1 MIFLILAKIQL
12 ITLIASLSLIV
23 PIIIG
28 TINLKEVKNS
38 PFIVLY
44 CYLIIYAIFEIIAW
58 YYMLHKLQNH
68 FLGNTVIYL
77 DIFFFGWYY
86 YFVLS
91 NQTQK
96 KIILCSIFIAISIIL
111 WSHFGTDRDYNRL
124 DSFAL
129 SVENITIILIS
140 LIFFYQL
147 LNTLEVRNLFIYSHF
162 WIATAVLFYF
172 SVIFFLDLFAEY
184 VAFNK
189 DKVFAQS
196 YWNIKEYLTFFH
208 RIFLAI
214 GLWFSKTPIQSNL
227 SSK

>member
-1 MIFLILAKIQL
+1 MLLKISS

-23 PIIIG
+23 PLIIG
-28 TINLKEVKNS
+28 TINLREIRNNHYG
-38 PFIVLY
+38 VLY
-44 CYLIIYAIFEIIAW
+44 WYLIIYAIFEVIAW
-58 YYMLHKLQNH
+58 YYALNGLQNH

-77 DIFFFGWYY
+77 DLFFIGWYY
-86 YFVLS
+86 YLILS
-91 NQTQK
+91 DETQK
-96 KIILCSIFIAISIIL
+96 KIVLGSILIATIIVI
-111 WSHFGTDRDYNRL
+111 WSHFATGRDYNRL

-129 SVENITIILIS
+129 SVENIVIILIS
-140 LIFFYQL
+140 LLFFYQL
-147 LNTLEVRNLFIYSHF
+147 LNSLEVKNLFIYSHF
-162 WIATAVLFYF
+162 WIGTALLSYF

-189 DKVFAQS
+189 NKDFASS
-196 YWNIKEYLTFFH
+196 YWDIKEYLTFFH

>member
-1 MIFLILAKIQL
+1 MISLILVKIPL
-12 ITLIASLSLIV
+12 IALIASLSLIV
-23 PIIIG
+23 PIIVG
-28 TINLKEVKNS
+28 TINFKDVSKK
-38 PFIVLY
+38 PYIVLY
-44 CYLIIYAIFEIIAW
+44 WYLIVYAIFEAIAW
-58 YYMLHKLQNH
+58 YYALNGLQNH

-77 DIFFFGWYY
+77 DVLFFGWYY
-86 YFVLS
+86 YLVVS
-91 NQTQK
+91 SKTQK
-96 KIILCSIFIAISIIL
+96 QVVLVLILMAIVIIL
-111 WSHFGTDRDYNRL
+111 WSHLGTGRDYNRL

-129 SVENITIILIS
+129 SVENITIIAIS

-147 LNTLEVRNLFIYSHF
+147 LNSLEVKNLFIYSHF
-162 WIATAVLFYF
+162 WIGIALLFYF
-172 SVIFFLDLFAEY
+172 SIIFFLDLFAEY

-196 YWNIKEYLTFFH
+196 YWQIKEYLTFFH